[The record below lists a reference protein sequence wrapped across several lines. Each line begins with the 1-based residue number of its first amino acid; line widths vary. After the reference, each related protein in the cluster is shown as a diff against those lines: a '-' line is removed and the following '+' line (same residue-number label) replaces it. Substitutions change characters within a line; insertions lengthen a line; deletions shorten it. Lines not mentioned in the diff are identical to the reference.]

1 MIKKFFAVVLLT
13 VTLILVSNNPTNAQG
28 LNFVPLTTGSVY
40 AARVVYGIDFLALR
54 SGPSVNYSEITRIPP
69 GAYIEVIRGG
79 EDNYTN
85 FERVKY
91 NGYSGWAHRRYIEI
105 VGKKYDIP

>member
-1 MIKKFFAVVLLT
+1 MKKFLSVMLLA
-13 VTLILVSNNPTNAQG
+13 VTLIFVSNNAATAQG

-54 SGPSVNYSEITRIPP
+54 SGPSVNYREITRIPP

-91 NGYSGWAHRRYIEI
+91 NGYSGWSHRRYIEI